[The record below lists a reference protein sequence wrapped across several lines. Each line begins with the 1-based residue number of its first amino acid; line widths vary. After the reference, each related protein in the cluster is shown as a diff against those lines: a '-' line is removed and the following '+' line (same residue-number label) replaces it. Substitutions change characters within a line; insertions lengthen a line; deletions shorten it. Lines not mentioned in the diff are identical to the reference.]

1 MSLPT
6 GSEDQYI
13 SFIGTSLLRTTDITY
28 DDNGLVSGSTFEL
41 NWATEG
47 DFLGTYSLGLSGLIQ
62 QFTSS
67 VDGETTDI
75 SAYQIL
81 SSSYINA
88 YDQFI
93 SDEPGDF
100 KGSATLYL
108 QTVGDDTDALS
119 YLYDALNTDNTS
131 DPSIGAGSSDSD
143 SIQYTVAYSG
153 VEIEALKSRFSQDG
167 NSLTQVMEESFEAR
181 VNEAVALSFR
191 TKNQYKFQKLK
202 LKPFTEDN
210 VSALRTSDDSETTS
224 TFTEIVSTNNTDY

>member
-13 SFIGTSLLRTTDITY
+13 SFIGTSLLRTTDVTY

-41 NWATEG
+41 NWYHTRTVV
-47 DFLGTYSLGLSGLIQ
+47 L
-62 QFTSS
+62 
-67 VDGETTDI
+67 VDTD
-75 SAYQIL
+75 SAYFQAGLVVEAESADSWAYQNL

-131 DPSIGAGSSDSD
+131 DPSFVPGIASLFSD

>member
-6 GSEDQYI
+6 GPEDQYI

-28 DDNGLVSGSTFEL
+28 NDNGLVSGSTFEL

-47 DFLGTYSLGLSGLIQ
+47 DFLASDNAAYFQAGLVVEAESAGLW
-62 QFTSS
+62 
-67 VDGETTDI
+67 
-75 SAYQIL
+75 AYQNL

-131 DPSIGAGSSDSD
+131 DPSIGAGIASLFSD